1 MKNSLKNYS
10 LPITFVTLL
19 IFLIAWPISFYGF
32 QKYEG
37 IEAPILFNILFYV
50 SVLVC
55 NIEKNLIFRFISI
68 PAFSS
73 ILIFLLFSLI
83 SFANNVP
90 PYEVFVAT
98 KPLIIFFLLFY
109 CLRKTG
115 LPLIPTNIAI
125 QIMKITCVLMFTKY
139 FISLVLGL
147 NDRPYLFY
155 ENNFELVIPLA
166 ILFCL
171 KQKSLF
177 FSIILISII
186 FMSGSKSG
194 IGTLILLPII
204 FFIYRQNL
212 ILKFLIFI
220 FLIIF
225 SYFSVIYFFEN
236 LLLIDRFFYLLQLF
250 KFYDTSLINILF
262 GNFQIAPLQNGVC
275 HALSYMSDRVIFDGE
290 KYICFSR
297 VINFSTIRLL
307 VDFGLVFGSLIFFLW
322 FYALTKLFS
331 FHNAFALFFIGL
343 LNGLSVSGFGNI
355 YFIVIIILLL
365 SANTSLSSSKGF

>member
-1 MKNSLKNYS
+1 MKYSLNNYS

-32 QKYEG
+32 QKYKG
-37 IEAPILFNILFYV
+37 IEAPILFDILFYV

-55 NIEKNLIFRFISI
+55 NIEKNSFFRFISI

-73 ILIFLLFSLI
+73 ILIFILFSLI
-83 SFANNVP
+83 SFSNNAP

-115 LPLIPTNIAI
+115 FPLIPSNIAT
-125 QIMKITCVLMFTKY
+125 QIIKITCVLMFIKY
-139 FISLVLGL
+139 FISLALGL

-204 FFIYRQNL
+204 IFIYRQNL

-220 FLIIF
+220 FSIIF
-225 SYFSVIYFFEN
+225 SYLIVIYFFEN
-236 LLLIDRFFYLLQLF
+236 LLLIDRFFYLSKLF

-262 GNFQIAPLQNGVC
+262 GNFQITPLQNGVC

-290 KYICFSR
+290 RFICFSR
-297 VINFSTIRLL
+297 AINFTTIRLL
-307 VDFGLVFGSLIFFLW
+307 VDFGLIFGSLIFFLW
-322 FYALTKLFS
+322 LYALTKLFP
-331 FHNAFALFFIGL
+331 FHIALTLFFIGL

-355 YFIVIIILLL
+355 YYVVTLILIL
-365 SANTSLSSSKGF
+365 SANRSLSSPKEL